1 MGNEVLSSLNQKIND
16 LSSLPVIE
24 GYYLVLGGGKIGS
37 DFTTY
42 AKKKSLPFVVIID
55 IDESADAS
63 GSSVAVG
70 KEELLSLIQNYHES
84 KTSAYNV
91 YFHCMD
97 VHDVPLILEAGIPE
111 YIIPAVPTHAVV
123 NIAIDMLGSVCS
135 WPLISDLR
143 IDEQDEKMV
152 TYFYDLMFALPENI
166 VVFNSLP
173 DGVIMFSYAK
183 MGEICPDNCMGPE
196 KYCYNFKRE
205 KPETITAYV
214 RKLLSLYTGWVF
226 ESWQMKPGIGGI
238 KGIDFKECMLSLM
251 EHVKKVNEKRE
262 ICSSGNRV
270 FFIATTCNCHGVM
283 NLLEVV

>member
-1 MGNEVLSSLNQKIND
+1 MNNDLLSILDQKIT
-16 LSSLPVIE
+16 SFRSLQVID

-37 DFTTY
+37 DFVRY
-42 AKKKSLPFVVIID
+42 AKEKSFPFVVIID
-55 IDESADAS
+55 VDEGAEAS
-63 GSSVAVG
+63 KSSIVVARDDLFRLIRTYRDS
-70 KEELLSLIQNYHES
+70 KENNN
-84 KTSAYNV
+84 NV

-97 VHDVPLILEAGIPE
+97 VCDVPMILEAGIPE

-135 WPLISDLR
+135 WSLISDLR

-183 MGEICPDNCMGPE
+183 MGEICPDYCMGPE

-214 RKLLSLYTGWVF
+214 RKLLPLYTGWVF
-226 ESWQMKPGIGGI
+226 ESCQMKPGIGGI

-251 EHVKKVNEKRE
+251 GHVKKVNEKRE
-262 ICSSGNRV
+262 TCSFGDRV